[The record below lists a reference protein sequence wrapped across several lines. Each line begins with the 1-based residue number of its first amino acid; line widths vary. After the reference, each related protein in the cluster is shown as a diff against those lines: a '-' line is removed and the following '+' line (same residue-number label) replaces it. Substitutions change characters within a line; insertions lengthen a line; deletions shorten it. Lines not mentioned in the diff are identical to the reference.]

1 METLN
6 RQGHSDAIRAGDLQT
21 EECLLADGVATTATY
36 DLNSK
41 HKTLK
46 VEALKKFSK
55 GRALEPIV
63 MWRERDN
70 EVLLELTGKLDAT
83 KKITVR
89 WGHMRRPVL
98 LGDVQLAQAQ
108 AIVE

>member
-1 METLN
+1 MPSE
-6 RQGHSDAIRAGDLQT
+6 QQT
-21 EECLLADGVATTATY
+21 TAQTKASLHTDGVATTATY

-46 VEALKKFSK
+46 VEALKKYSK

-63 MWRERDN
+63 MWRERNN
-70 EVLLELTGKLDAT
+70 EVLLELTGKVDAT

-89 WGHMRRPVL
+89 WGHLCRPVR
-98 LGDVQLAQAQ
+98 LGRGREV
-108 AIVE
+108 

>member
-1 METLN
+1 MFL
-6 RQGHSDAIRAGDLQT
+6 H
-21 EECLLADGVATTATY
+21 ADGVATTATY

-70 EVLLELTGKLDAT
+70 EVLLELTGKVDAT

-89 WGHMRRPVL
+89 WVYSCRPGFRGRAAGFGTSKCRVVFKQSGVAASSL
-98 LGDVQLAQAQ
+98 LPLQRGA
-108 AIVE
+108 